1 MTPSRSRDGR
11 PLATSETHP
20 IRVDTVPVDGIPGRL
35 GITFAPGKK
44 DAAGA
49 APWRD
54 FLWDRDLDADL
65 AQLRTD
71 WATDVVVSLME
82 EHEHAEVAIHDLYA
96 AVERHAMRSVP
107 FEIVDGSVPGDDE
120 SDAFDRLI
128 DDLHAE
134 LEAGRNVVIHCKGG
148 LGRSG
153 MVAACLLVRS
163 GAGPDDAIDTVRS
176 HRPGSIQTFA
186 QEEYVQAFADRQP
199 G

>member
-1 MTPSRSRDGR
+1 MTPSRAGDGR
-11 PLATSETHP
+11 PLATSESHP
-20 IRVDTVPVDGIPGRL
+20 IRVDAIPVDFVSGRL

-44 DAAGA
+44 DAGGA

-65 AQLRTD
+65 EQLRER
-71 WATDVVVSLME
+71 WGTDVVVSLMQR
-82 EHEHAEVAIHDLYA
+82 HEHDEVEIRGFYD
-96 AVERHAMRSVP
+96 AVARHGMRSVA
-107 FEIVDGSVPGDDE
+107 FEIVDGSVPDDHDR
-120 SDAFDRLI
+120 DAFDRMI
-128 DDLHAE
+128 DGLYAD

-153 MVAACLLVRS
+153 MVAACVLVRS
-163 GAGPDDAIDTVRS
+163 GLAPDEAIDVVRE

-186 QEEYVQAFADRQP
+186 QEEYVYEFAARAP